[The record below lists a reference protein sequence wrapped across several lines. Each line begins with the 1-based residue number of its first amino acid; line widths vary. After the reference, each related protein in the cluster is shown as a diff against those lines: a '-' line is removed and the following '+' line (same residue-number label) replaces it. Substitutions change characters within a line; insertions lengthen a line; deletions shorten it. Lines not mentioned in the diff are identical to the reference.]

1 MAIFRVQVFK
11 SLDSS
16 DREWSNTYLC
26 EADTIDT
33 VAAVLPDVGDAEGQM
48 HLDNVTVTRARVS
61 DIEPDPDLF
70 QIVTL
75 GVVGSRGTA
84 GDGDWLPLFNA
95 VRVDIDVAGGGRP
108 SRKYYRSPL
117 LGGDRARGVLE
128 DTVITFFNTA
138 VAQIITVFETGSAPL
153 VDPDG
158 QALVTPHTFSKVAM
172 RQLHRKRRKATPTP

>member
-61 DIEPDPDLF
+61 DIEPDTDVF

-75 GVVGSRGTA
+75 GVLGTRGTA
-84 GDGDWLPLFNA
+84 GDGDWLPLFNT

-117 LGGDRARGVLE
+117 LEGGQSRGGRGGNVL
-128 DTVITFFNTA
+128 TC
-138 VAQIITVFETGSAPL
+138 
-153 VDPDG
+153 
-158 QALVTPHTFSKVAM
+158 
-172 RQLHRKRRKATPTP
+172 